1 MAVPTPAIAWPHA
14 LTEEGPPE
22 DAGILLTG
30 EARIAGIAF
39 NIMAVRMHPGL
50 RTPDYR
56 DDLDPGV
63 YENIMD
69 SMVDDIED
77 LVDSLEP
84 ELISLNAAQYLLWMV
99 PAAHDEG
106 ADKTP

>member
-1 MAVPTPAIAWPHA
+1 MTIPTPAIAWPHA

-22 DAGILLTG
+22 DASILLSG

-39 NIMAVRMHPGL
+39 HVMAVRMRPGL

-56 DDLDPGV
+56 DGV
-63 YENIMD
+63 ASSTYESAMD
-69 SMVDDIED
+69 GMVDDIED

-99 PAAHDEG
+99 PAAHEDA
-106 ADKTP
+106 ADKTS